1 MGRTRHRHG
10 RPRFRSGPVRRR
22 VARAFRTQDRSRQGD
37 RDVPTAP
44 QRHHVLGSD
53 QRDGQETER
62 IGGAQVSN
70 ELEHR
75 GYKGSVE
82 YNSEDRI
89 LFGKV
94 LFIDSLLMY
103 HGATVDEIEA
113 AFRET
118 VDSYLQHCEAT
129 GKQPNKPYS
138 GSFNVRVGA
147 ERHRAAAQLAYR
159 KGCSL
164 NEVVC
169 QALDG
174 CLANE

>member
-1 MGRTRHRHG
+1 M
-10 RPRFRSGPVRRR
+10 
-22 VARAFRTQDRSRQGD
+22 
-37 RDVPTAP
+37 
-44 QRHHVLGSD
+44 
-53 QRDGQETER
+53 
-62 IGGAQVSN
+62 SN

-174 CLANE
+174 CLANEAPETAEDPCADAPHASTPAEYRPLRREVA